1 MYEKLKQVEGFQEA
15 FPHLMHELKKGNIW
29 RWDTRGYTRMLE
41 EDDKAHI
48 RKLEEEYAHIN
59 LKVYAVVESI
69 FIPDFFFEGDLIQMS
84 CYLYVTNEP
93 DDITLVEPG
102 TYYAMA
108 SVANHTWGIHELGS
122 IVIQRCPAG
131 GPIRIG

>member
-1 MYEKLKQVEGFQEA
+1 MYEKLRQVKGFQEV
-15 FPHLMHELKKGNIW
+15 FPHLMQELKKGNIW
-29 RWDTRGYTRMLE
+29 RWDARGYTRMLE

-48 RKLEEEYAHIN
+48 RELEEKHADIN

-69 FIPDFFFEGDLIQMS
+69 FLIDAEPVQMTN
-84 CYLYVTNEP
+84 YLFVTDDP
-93 DDITLVEPG
+93 DDVMLIEPG

-108 SVANHTWGIHELGS
+108 SVVNHTWGIHELGS

>member
-1 MYEKLKQVEGFQEA
+1 MYEKLKQVKGFQEA
-15 FPHLMHELKKGNIW
+15 FPHLMQELKKGNIW

-48 RKLEEEYAHIN
+48 RKLEEEYADIN

-69 FIPDFFFEGDLIQMS
+69 FLIDADPVQMTS
-84 CYLYVTNEP
+84 YLYVTNEP
-93 DDITLVEPG
+93 DDITLIEPG
-102 TYYAMA
+102 TYYAIA
-108 SVANHTWGIHELGS
+108 SVINHTWDIHELGS

>member
-1 MYEKLKQVEGFQEA
+1 MYEKLRQVTGFQEA
-15 FPHLMHELKKGNIW
+15 FPHLMQELKKGNIW

-48 RKLEEEYAHIN
+48 RELEEKHD

-69 FIPDFFFEGDLIQMS
+69 FLLDVDPVQMTS
-84 CYLYVTNEP
+84 YLYVTSEP
-93 DDITLVEPG
+93 DDIILVEPG

-108 SVANHTWGIHELGS
+108 SVVNHTWDIHELGS

>member
-15 FPHLMHELKKGNIW
+15 FPHLMQELKKGNIW

-48 RKLEEEYAHIN
+48 RELEEEYAHIN

-69 FIPDFFFEGDLIQMS
+69 FVPDFFFEDNPVQMT
-84 CYLYVTNEP
+84 CYLFVTDEP
-93 DDITLVEPG
+93 DDITLVEPD

-108 SVANHTWGIHELGS
+108 SVVNHTWDIHELGS

>member
-1 MYEKLKQVEGFQEA
+1 MYEKLRQVKDFQEA
-15 FPHLMHELKKGNIW
+15 FPHLMQELKKGNIW

-48 RKLEEEYAHIN
+48 RELEEKYD

-69 FIPDFFFEGDLIQMS
+69 FLLDVDPVQMTS
-84 CYLYVTNEP
+84 YLYVTSEP
-93 DDITLVEPG
+93 DDIILVEPG

-108 SVANHTWGIHELGS
+108 SVVNHTWDIHELGS

>member
-1 MYEKLKQVEGFQEA
+1 MYEKLRQVKDFQEA
-15 FPHLMHELKKGNIW
+15 FPHLMQELKKGNIW

-48 RKLEEEYAHIN
+48 RELEEKHD
-59 LKVYAVVESI
+59 LKVYAVIESI
-69 FIPDFFFEGDLIQMS
+69 FLLDVDPVQMTS
-84 CYLYVTNEP
+84 YLYVTSEP
-93 DDITLVEPG
+93 DDIILVEPG

-108 SVANHTWGIHELGS
+108 SVVNHTWDIHELGS

>member
-1 MYEKLKQVEGFQEA
+1 MYEKLRQVKDFQEA
-15 FPHLMHELKKGNIW
+15 FPHLMQELKKGNIW

-48 RKLEEEYAHIN
+48 RELEEKHD
-59 LKVYAVVESI
+59 LKVYAVIESI
-69 FIPDFFFEGDLIQMS
+69 FLLDVDPVQMTS
-84 CYLYVTNEP
+84 YLYVTSEP
-93 DDITLVEPG
+93 DDIILIEPDI
-102 TYYAMA
+102 YYAMA
-108 SVANHTWGIHELGS
+108 SVVNHTWDIHELGS

>member
-1 MYEKLKQVEGFQEA
+1 MYEKLRQVKDFQEA
-15 FPHLMHELKKGNIW
+15 FPHLMQELKKGNIW

-48 RKLEEEYAHIN
+48 RELEEKHD
-59 LKVYAVVESI
+59 LKVYAVIESI
-69 FIPDFFFEGDLIQMS
+69 FLLDVDPVQMTS
-84 CYLYVTNEP
+84 YLYVTSEP
-93 DDITLVEPG
+93 DDIILIEPDI
-102 TYYAMA
+102 YYAMA
-108 SVANHTWGIHELGS
+108 SGVNHTWDIHELGS

>member
-1 MYEKLKQVEGFQEA
+1 MYKKLRQVKGFQEA
-15 FPHLMHELKKGNIW
+15 FPHLMQELKKGNIW

-48 RKLEEEYAHIN
+48 RELEEEYADIN

-69 FIPDFFFEGDLIQMS
+69 FLIDANPVQMT
-84 CYLYVTNEP
+84 CYLFVTDEP
-93 DDITLVEPG
+93 DDIILIEPG
-102 TYYAMA
+102 IYYAMA
-108 SVANHTWGIHELGS
+108 SVANHTWDIHELGS
-122 IVIQRCPAG
+122 IIIQRCPAG